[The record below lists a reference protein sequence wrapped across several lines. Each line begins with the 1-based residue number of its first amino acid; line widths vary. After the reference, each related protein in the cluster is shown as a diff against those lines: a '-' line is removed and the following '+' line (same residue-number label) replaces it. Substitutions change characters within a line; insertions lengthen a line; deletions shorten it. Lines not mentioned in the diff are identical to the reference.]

1 VTELAADFARALAA
15 TTPLEWLGAALGLAY
30 LVLAIRQ
37 HPACWIAAFASTA
50 IYLYVF
56 GRAGLYMQAALQV
69 YFLAMAVYGWY
80 AWRGTRARPELRV
93 TRAAWSLQAGGLAAV
108 ALATVASAT
117 WLAQGSGAAQPW
129 LDSATSWGS
138 VFATWL
144 VARKKLD
151 SWVWWLAID
160 ALIVVLCWQQ
170 RLYPTALL
178 YALYLVLVVIGWRE
192 WRRSMARAADGVA
205 GARA

>member
-1 VTELAADFARALAA
+1 MVSPWKSGTARARQRE
-15 TTPLEWLGAALGLAY
+15 PRGASE
-30 LVLAIRQ
+30 
-37 HPACWIAAFASTA
+37 AS
-50 IYLYVF
+50 
-56 GRAGLYMQAALQV
+56 R
-69 YFLAMAVYGWY
+69 
-80 AWRGTRARPELRV
+80 TRH
-93 TRAAWSLQAGGLAAV
+93 G
-108 ALATVASAT
+108 AT